1 MINMNT
7 LKKSSA
13 IISRNLLIAFVVYFL
28 FYSFVKNAN
37 NLAFF
42 CTKFIVYFH
51 FICLNFHY
59 RKIMKICGDDMQT
72 SPQSND
78 KIYDLA
84 VIGGGING
92 VGIAA
97 DASGRGL
104 SVFLC
109 EKDDLASHTSS
120 ASSKLIHGGLR
131 YLEHKEFRLVRE
143 ALAEREVL
151 LAKAPHIIRPMR
163 FIMPHRPHLRPAWL
177 IRTGLFFYDH
187 LGKREKLLGS
197 NNVYFKED
205 SPLNSAITR
214 GFEYSDCAVDDSR
227 LVVLNA
233 MHAREKGADVVT
245 RTRCLSAQRDGQYW
259 LVDLENEHGQFQI
272 KAKALVNAAGP
283 WVAQF
288 IKQDLQLKSPYG
300 IRLIQGSHIIVP
312 KLYECDKAFI
322 MQNDDRRI
330 VFAIPY
336 LDQYTMIGTTD
347 REYQGDPAQVKIT
360 QEEIDYLI
368 EVSNAH
374 FKKQLTQQDIIWTF
388 AGVRP
393 LCDDES
399 DNPSAITRDYTLA
412 LSKGEKGQAPLLS
425 VFGGKLT
432 TYRKLAESA
441 MQQLKAFF
449 PEMQGSWTATEA
461 LPGGENMHSVEQLIQ
476 EIRAQITDAPEAL
489 AKRWASTYGSRIW
502 NILGEITSVDQLGK
516 HFGQGLYAK
525 EVDYLSRF
533 EWVTSTQDVLWRRSK
548 LGLSFMPS
556 EELALDAYLA
566 AKQQSPHAA

>member
-1 MINMNT
+1 
-7 LKKSSA
+7 
-13 IISRNLLIAFVVYFL
+13 
-28 FYSFVKNAN
+28 
-37 NLAFF
+37 
-42 CTKFIVYFH
+42 
-51 FICLNFHY
+51 
-59 RKIMKICGDDMQT
+59 MQT
-72 SPQSND
+72 SPQTNE

-214 GFEYSDCAVDDSR
+214 GFEYSDCAVDDAR

-233 MHAREKGADVVT
+233 MHAREKGADIVT
-245 RTRCLSAQRDGQYW
+245 RTRCLSARRDGQYW
-259 LVDLENEHGQFQI
+259 IVDLENENCQYQI

-283 WVAQF
+283 WVAKF
-288 IKQDLQLKSPYG
+288 IKQDLELKSPYG

-312 KLYECDKAFI
+312 KLYEGDKAFI

-347 REYQGDPAQVKIT
+347 REYQGDPAQVQIT
-360 QEEIDYLI
+360 QAETDYLL

-374 FKKQLTQQDIIWTF
+374 FKKQLTQADVIWTF

-412 LSKGEKGQAPLLS
+412 LSKENDEQAPLLS

-449 PEMQGSWTATEA
+449 PEMKGSWTATEA
-461 LPGGENMHSVEQLIQ
+461 LPGGENMESVEQLMQ
-476 EIRAQITDAPEAL
+476 EIRAQVTDASEAL
-489 AKRWASTYGSRIW
+489 AKRWATAYGSRIW
-502 NILGEITSVDQLGK
+502 NILGEKSSVEQLGQ

-525 EVDYLSRF
+525 EVDYLCTA
-533 EWVTSTQDVLWRRSK
+533 EWVTTSQDVLWRRSK
-548 LGLSFMPS
+548 LGLSFTQK
-556 EELALDAYLA
+556 ETETLDAYLIVKTHNNEA
-566 AKQQSPHAA
+566 A

>member
-1 MINMNT
+1 
-7 LKKSSA
+7 
-13 IISRNLLIAFVVYFL
+13 
-28 FYSFVKNAN
+28 
-37 NLAFF
+37 
-42 CTKFIVYFH
+42 
-51 FICLNFHY
+51 
-59 RKIMKICGDDMQT
+59 MQT
-72 SPQSND
+72 SPLLKD
-78 KIYDLA
+78 KIYDIA

-97 DASGRGL
+97 DAAGRGL

-197 NNVYFKED
+197 NNVYFKDD

-245 RTRCLSAQRDGQYW
+245 RTRCLSAQRVEGYW
-259 LVDLENEHGQFQI
+259 VVELENENAQGSFKI

-300 IRLIQGSHIIVP
+300 IRLIQGSHIVVP
-312 KLYECDKAFI
+312 KLYEGDKAFI

-347 REYQGDPAQVKIT
+347 REYQGDPSKVQIT
-360 QEEIDYLI
+360 QAETDYLL

-374 FKKQLTQQDIIWTF
+374 FKKQLTQADIIWTF

-412 LSKGEKGQAPLLS
+412 LSQETHDQAPLLS

-441 MQQLKAFF
+441 MHQLNPFF
-449 PEMQGSWTATEA
+449 PEMKESWTASEA
-461 LPGGENMHSVEQLIQ
+461 LPGGENMASAEQLAN
-476 EIRAQITDAPEAL
+476 EIRAQITDVSESL
-489 AKRWASTYGSRIW
+489 AKRWATSYGSRVW
-502 NILGEITSVDQLGK
+502 NILGEAVSIDQLGLG
-516 HFGQGLYAK
+516 FGHGLFAK
-525 EVDYLSRF
+525 EVDYLCRF
-533 EWVTSTQDVLWRRSK
+533 EWVTTSEDILWRRSK
-548 LGLSFMPS
+548 LGLVFAQN
-556 EELALDAYLA
+556 EIDLLDAYLSNKPNHTVA
-566 AKQQSPHAA
+566 A

>member
-1 MINMNT
+1 
-7 LKKSSA
+7 
-13 IISRNLLIAFVVYFL
+13 
-28 FYSFVKNAN
+28 
-37 NLAFF
+37 
-42 CTKFIVYFH
+42 
-51 FICLNFHY
+51 
-59 RKIMKICGDDMQT
+59 MQT
-72 SPQSND
+72 SPQTNE

-104 SVFLC
+104 SIFLC

-214 GFEYSDCAVDDSR
+214 GFEYSDCAVDDAR

-233 MHAREKGADVVT
+233 MHAREKGADIVT
-245 RTRCLSAQRDGQYW
+245 RTRCLSARRDGQYW
-259 LVDLENEHGQFQI
+259 IVDLENEHGQFQI

-288 IKQDLQLKSPYG
+288 IKQDLGLKSPYG

-312 KLYECDKAFI
+312 KLYEGDKAFI

-347 REYQGDPAQVKIT
+347 REYQGDPVQVQIT
-360 QEEIDYLI
+360 QAETDYLL

-374 FKKQLTQQDIIWTF
+374 FKKQLTQADVIWTF

-412 LSKGEKGQAPLLS
+412 LSQENDEQAPLLS

-449 PEMQGSWTATEA
+449 PEMKGSWTATEA
-461 LPGGENMHSVEQLIQ
+461 LPGGENMESVEQLMR
-476 EIRAQITDAPEAL
+476 EIHAQVTDASEAL
-489 AKRWASTYGSRIW
+489 VKRWASAYGSRIW
-502 NILGEITSVDQLGK
+502 NILGEKSSVEQLGQ
-516 HFGQGLYAK
+516 HFGQGLYAR
-525 EVDYLSRF
+525 EVDYLCNA
-533 EWVTSTQDVLWRRSK
+533 EWVTTSQDVLWRRSK
-548 LGLSFMPS
+548 LGLSFTQK
-556 EELALDAYLA
+556 ETETLDAYLIVKTHSNEA
-566 AKQQSPHAA
+566 A

>member
-1 MINMNT
+1 
-7 LKKSSA
+7 
-13 IISRNLLIAFVVYFL
+13 
-28 FYSFVKNAN
+28 
-37 NLAFF
+37 
-42 CTKFIVYFH
+42 
-51 FICLNFHY
+51 
-59 RKIMKICGDDMQT
+59 MQT
-72 SPQSND
+72 SPLLKD
-78 KIYDLA
+78 KIYDIA

-97 DASGRGL
+97 DAAGRGL

-197 NNVYFKED
+197 NNVYFKDD

-245 RTRCLSAQRDGQYW
+245 RTRCLSAQRVEGYW
-259 LVDLENEHGQFQI
+259 VVELENAQGSFKI

-288 IKQDLQLKSPYG
+288 IKQDLELKSPYG
-300 IRLIQGSHIIVP
+300 IRLIQGSHIVVP
-312 KLYECDKAFI
+312 KLYEGDKAFI

-336 LDQYTMIGTTD
+336 LEQYTMIGTTD
-347 REYQGDPAQVKIT
+347 REYQGDPSKVQIT
-360 QEEIDYLI
+360 QAETDYLL

-374 FKKQLTQQDIIWTF
+374 FKKQLTQADIIWTF

-412 LSKGEKGQAPLLS
+412 LSQETHDQAPLLS

-449 PEMQGSWTATEA
+449 PEMKGSWTATEA
-461 LPGGENMHSVEQLIQ
+461 LPGGENMASAEQLVN
-476 EIRAQITDAPEAL
+476 EIRAQITDVSESL
-489 AKRWASTYGSRIW
+489 AKRWATSYGSRIW
-502 NILGEITSVDQLGK
+502 NILGEAVSIDQLGLS
-516 HFGQGLYAK
+516 FGHGLFAK
-525 EVDYLSRF
+525 EVDYLCRF
-533 EWVTSTQDVLWRRSK
+533 EWVTTSEDILWRRSK
-548 LGLSFMPS
+548 LGLVFAQN
-556 EELALDAYLA
+556 EIDLLDAYLSNKPNHIVA
-566 AKQQSPHAA
+566 A

>member
-1 MINMNT
+1 M
-7 LKKSSA
+7 
-13 IISRNLLIAFVVYFL
+13 
-28 FYSFVKNAN
+28 
-37 NLAFF
+37 
-42 CTKFIVYFH
+42 
-51 FICLNFHY
+51 
-59 RKIMKICGDDMQT
+59 
-72 SPQSND
+72 
-78 KIYDLA
+78 
-84 VIGGGING
+84 
-92 VGIAA
+92 
-97 DASGRGL
+97 
-104 SVFLC
+104 FLC

-151 LAKAPHIIRPMR
+151 LNKAPHIIRPMR

-233 MHAREKGADVVT
+233 MHAREKGADILT
-245 RTRCLSAQRDGQYW
+245 RTRCLSAKRDGEYW
-259 LVDLENEHGQFQI
+259 IVDLENAQGAFQI

-300 IRLIQGSHIIVP
+300 IRLIQGSHIVVP
-312 KLYECDKAFI
+312 KLYEGDKAFI

-347 REYQGDPAQVKIT
+347 HEYKGDPAQVKIT
-360 QEEIDYLI
+360 QAEIDYLVK
-368 EVSNAH
+368 VSNEH
-374 FKKQLTQQDIIWTF
+374 FKKQLTQEQIISTF

-399 DNPSAITRDYTLA
+399 DNPSAVTRDYTLA
-412 LSKGEKGQAPLLS
+412 LSKQAVGQAPLLS

-449 PEMQGSWTATEA
+449 PEMQGRWTAKEV
-461 LPGGENMHSVEQLIQ
+461 LPGGEKMDSVEQLVQ
-476 EIRAQITDAPEAL
+476 EILLQVTDAPQSL
-489 AKRWASTYGSRIW
+489 AKRWASAYGTRVW
-502 NILGEITSVDQLGK
+502 NILGEATSVAELGQ
-516 HFGQGLYAK
+516 HFGQGLYVR
-525 EVDYLSRF
+525 EVDYLWRF
-533 EWVTSTQDVLWRRSK
+533 EWVTTSEDLLWRRSK
-548 LGLSFMPS
+548 LGLSMS
-556 EELALDAYLA
+556 NDEVELLDTYLDSKRQTPNA
-566 AKQQSPHAA
+566 A

>member
-1 MINMNT
+1 
-7 LKKSSA
+7 
-13 IISRNLLIAFVVYFL
+13 
-28 FYSFVKNAN
+28 
-37 NLAFF
+37 
-42 CTKFIVYFH
+42 
-51 FICLNFHY
+51 
-59 RKIMKICGDDMQT
+59 MQT
-72 SPQSND
+72 SPLSKD
-78 KIYDLA
+78 KIYDIA

-97 DASGRGL
+97 DAAGRGL

-197 NNVYFKED
+197 NNVYFKDD

-245 RTRCLSAQRDGQYW
+245 RTRCLSAQRVEGYW
-259 LVDLENEHGQFQI
+259 VVELENAQGSFKI

-300 IRLIQGSHIIVP
+300 IRLIQGSHIVVP
-312 KLYECDKAFI
+312 KLYEGDKAFI

-347 REYQGDPAQVKIT
+347 REYEGDPSKVQIT
-360 QEEIDYLI
+360 QAETDYLL

-374 FKKQLTQQDIIWTF
+374 FKKQLTQADIIWTF

-412 LSKGEKGQAPLLS
+412 LSQENDEQAPLLS

-441 MQQLKAFF
+441 MQQLKGFF
-449 PEMQGSWTATEA
+449 PEMKGSWTATEA
-461 LPGGENMHSVEQLIQ
+461 LPGGENMASAEQLAK
-476 EIRAQITDAPEAL
+476 EIRAQITDVSESL
-489 AKRWASTYGSRIW
+489 AKRWATSYGSRIW
-502 NILGEITSVDQLGK
+502 NILGESVSIDQLGLS
-516 HFGQGLYAK
+516 FGHGLFAK
-525 EVDYLSRF
+525 EVDYLCRF
-533 EWVTSTQDVLWRRSK
+533 EWATTSEDILWRRSK
-548 LGLSFMPS
+548 LGLVFAQN
-556 EELALDAYLA
+556 ETEALDAYLIVKTHSNEA
-566 AKQQSPHAA
+566 A

>member
-1 MINMNT
+1 
-7 LKKSSA
+7 
-13 IISRNLLIAFVVYFL
+13 
-28 FYSFVKNAN
+28 
-37 NLAFF
+37 
-42 CTKFIVYFH
+42 
-51 FICLNFHY
+51 
-59 RKIMKICGDDMQT
+59 MQT
-72 SPQSND
+72 SPQTNE

-214 GFEYSDCAVDDSR
+214 GFEYSDCAVDDAR

-233 MHAREKGADVVT
+233 MHAREKGADIVT
-245 RTRCLSAQRDGQYW
+245 RTRCLSARRDGQYW
-259 LVDLENEHGQFQI
+259 VVDLENERGQFQI

-288 IKQDLQLKSPYG
+288 IKQDLELKSPYG

-312 KLYECDKAFI
+312 KLYEGDKAFI

-347 REYQGDPAQVKIT
+347 REYQGDPAQVQIT
-360 QEEIDYLI
+360 QAETDYLL

-374 FKKQLTQQDIIWTF
+374 FKKQLTQADVIWTF

-412 LSKGEKGQAPLLS
+412 LSQENDEQAPLLS

-449 PEMQGSWTATEA
+449 PEMKGSWTATEA
-461 LPGGENMHSVEQLIQ
+461 LPGGENMESVEQLMR
-476 EIRAQITDAPEAL
+476 EIRAQVTDASEAL
-489 AKRWASTYGSRIW
+489 VKRWASAYGSRIW
-502 NILGEITSVDQLGK
+502 NILGEKSSVEQLGQ
-516 HFGQGLYAK
+516 HFGQGLYAR
-525 EVDYLSRF
+525 EVDYLCTV
-533 EWVTSTQDVLWRRSK
+533 EWVTTSQDVLWRRSK
-548 LGLSFMPS
+548 LGLSFTQK
-556 EELALDAYLA
+556 ETETLDAYLIVKTHSNEA
-566 AKQQSPHAA
+566 A